1 MSATASPWRRPDV
14 WRFATAFR
22 RGETQG
28 VEWVLKRNCSISPRQ
43 LLAIYGSLCAV
54 SLGIATIF
62 WAHGATLVMPFAWAE
77 LIGVGFA
84 LLVYARHAVDSERIA
99 LVAGQ
104 LLVERRVAG
113 RLEQVEFEPAW
124 LRVDLRGGDD
134 ALVELS
140 GQGRR
145 IEVGRYVRAEWRADL
160 AGELRAALDG
170 VGPSGPLAPPS
181 RGDRI

>member
-124 LRVDLRGGDD
+124 LRVDLRGGD
-134 ALVELS
+134 
-140 GQGRR
+140 RR
-145 IEVGRYVRAEWRADL
+145 IGRAVRAGEKDRGRA
-160 AGELRAALDG
+160 LRARRVAG
-170 VGPSGPLAPPS
+170 RPCGGIA
-181 RGDRI
+181 RCA